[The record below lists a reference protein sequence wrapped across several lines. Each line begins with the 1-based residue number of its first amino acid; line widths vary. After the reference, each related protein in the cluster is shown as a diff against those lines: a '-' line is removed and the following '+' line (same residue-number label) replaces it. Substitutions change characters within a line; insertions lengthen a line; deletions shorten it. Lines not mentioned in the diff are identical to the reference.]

1 MPTLRS
7 TVIVLDLSGDGPC
20 PLMKQTGDSNFER
33 YVSTK
38 SREPLLSL
46 YIQEPSKR
54 KNVLLPKELKFE
66 LEPDQE
72 SNFYS

>member
-46 YIQEPSKR
+46 YIQEKL
-54 KNVLLPKELKFE
+54 N
-66 LEPDQE
+66 LERL
-72 SNFYS
+72 N